1 MKLDLS
7 KVNEISSLVVNLKDV
22 YFDRFIKIVS
32 TFLIFIAVFLAFQ
45 QLFKT
50 IFSPF
55 SVDEFIKVQTVK
67 INPKKETVG
76 YLVNN
81 PFNSNNKNYV
91 LSEVVIDAPETTLG
105 LTLYGITFY
114 EESKNSSA
122 ILGFNSNQQRSYK
135 VGDEISNGV
144 LIDFIEK
151 DRVIINRGG
160 NQESV
165 VFDNKSIIAFTDTK
179 KVKTD
184 TKRTRDPNPIKEETL
199 LNELF
204 SFVPYYKN
212 GNLKGYE
219 IFPGT
224 NKKLF
229 EENGFQSGDIVIAV
243 NGISVNSPSIVS
255 TINTKNKASIDLL
268 RNEES
273 LSIELEL

>member
-7 KVNEISSLVVNLKDV
+7 KVKEISSLVVNLKDV
-22 YFDRFIKIVS
+22 YFDRFIKIIS
-32 TFLIFIAVFLAFQ
+32 TFLIFVAVFLAFQ

-151 DRVIINRGG
+151 DRVIINREG
-160 NQESV
+160 NLESV
-165 VFDNKSIIAFTDTK
+165 VFDNKSIIAFTDSK

-184 TKRTRDPNPIKEETL
+184 TK
-199 LNELF
+199 
-204 SFVPYYKN
+204 
-212 GNLKGYE
+212 GQE
-219 IFPGT
+219 ILIP
-224 NKKLF
+224 
-229 EENGFQSGDIVIAV
+229 
-243 NGISVNSPSIVS
+243 
-255 TINTKNKASIDLL
+255 
-268 RNEES
+268 
-273 LSIELEL
+273 

>member
-22 YFDRFIKIVS
+22 YFDRFIKIIS
-32 TFLIFIAVFLAFQ
+32 TFLIFVAVFLAFQ

-114 EESKNSSA
+114 EVKKEKN
-122 ILGFNSNQQRSYK
+122 
-135 VGDEISNGV
+135 
-144 LIDFIEK
+144 
-151 DRVIINRGG
+151 
-160 NQESV
+160 
-165 VFDNKSIIAFTDTK
+165 
-179 KVKTD
+179 
-184 TKRTRDPNPIKEETL
+184 
-199 LNELF
+199 
-204 SFVPYYKN
+204 
-212 GNLKGYE
+212 
-219 IFPGT
+219 
-224 NKKLF
+224 
-229 EENGFQSGDIVIAV
+229 
-243 NGISVNSPSIVS
+243 
-255 TINTKNKASIDLL
+255 
-268 RNEES
+268 
-273 LSIELEL
+273 